1 MGFSVI
7 AAAAILGLTLFMAVE
22 IIASDLLPT
31 IEDMNKSYDDM
42 KDRHQNQLQ
51 SDINITTALRSAN
64 GLNYDYNISVKNTG
78 SATLFTKD
86 FQILINGSEYQFTCS
101 RENLYPE
108 NTVYFYILNVEGA
121 GSQRLK
127 IITNNG
133 IADYYT
139 YII

>member
-31 IEDMNKSYDDM
+31 IEDMNKSYDEL
-42 KDRHQNQLQ
+42 KERHQNQLQ
-51 SDINITTALRSAN
+51 SDINITIVLRSAN
-64 GLNYDYNISVKNTG
+64 GSNYDYNISVKNTG
-78 SATLFTKD
+78 SATLFTND
-86 FQILINGSEYQFTCS
+86 FEILINGSEYQFTCP

-108 NTVYFYILNVEGA
+108 NTVYFHIMNVASA
-121 GSQRLK
+121 GSQRVK
-127 IITNNG
+127 VITNNG

-139 YII
+139 YTI

>member
-22 IIASDLLPT
+22 IITSDLLPT
-31 IEDMNKSYDDM
+31 IEDMNKSYDDL
-42 KDRHQNQLQ
+42 KDRQQNQLH
-51 SDINITTALRSAN
+51 SDINITTTLRSAN
-64 GLNYDYNISVKNTG
+64 GSNFDYNISVKNTG

-86 FQILINGSEYQFTCS
+86 FQILINGTAYQFTCS

-108 NTVYFYILNVEGA
+108 NIVYFSIMNVPGA
-121 GSQRLK
+121 GSQRVK
-127 IITNNG
+127 VITNNG

-139 YII
+139 YLI